1 MSDVVR
7 LEKELAEA
15 KKKEL
20 KQKWE
25 VYLDKIKAFCK
36 SLVGR
41 VIVAHTANGRFYMYK
56 VTGYKEQYYGDRQG
70 AYGQWGPER
79 WIELQTE
86 GYLSYSVADD
96 RGRWWR
102 PGISSFDYNSHKF
115 VFKKGTK
122 VEIAKFDFTE
132 GNISDF
138 GYGGNDQRVYK
149 IGYTEYDQYK
159 EDPNYDRALSD
170 LLTFAQI
177 MPDDSVYEEG
187 KKIYLTHVQQVKD
200 FWIKNEPK
208 FKNLDRLSTIYEK
221 AKGS

>member
-1 MSDVVR
+1 M
-7 LEKELAEA
+7 
-15 KKKEL
+15 
-20 KQKWE
+20 
-25 VYLDKIKAFCK
+25 
-36 SLVGR
+36 
-41 VIVAHTANGRFYMYK
+41 
-56 VTGYKEQYYGDRQG
+56 VTGKKYRLPGHTILKPNTKHHGHPYTKSNR
-70 AYGQWGPER
+70 
-79 WIELQTE
+79 
-86 GYLSYSVADD
+86 YSP
-96 RGRWWR
+96 GRS
-102 PGISSFDYNSHKF
+102 GISSFDYNSHKF